1 MEGGERLYVL
11 KSADSGGVP
20 SNTSDHKTVRVLR
33 GRHWGEV
40 GRDSDEGGFVIQ
52 MQRYRKDTRIR

>member
-33 GRHWGEV
+33 GRRGGEE
-40 GRDSDEGGFVIQ
+40 RNSDEGGFVIQ